1 MSWRSRRRRRSGRKS
16 CSGEAR
22 EIACRLGC
30 GGAAGR
36 RGAGARGALVGA
48 AGRAAGF
55 RRAGVDARRGEP
67 AGWAGDR
74 RRRGERAGATPRGDD
89 RAPADRAAGRVP
101 PGGDRRAAG
110 DGRQG
115 EGRRPARRGQRRP
128 GVRDVR
134 PGAVVPGDVRGRPR
148 RRRRATL
155 RLAVEIDGTD
165 LAAARDVVRSRH
177 RGRYISF
184 VYQGFHLAPTLT
196 VAENVELGV
205 ASQLQAVPDL
215 RRRAAE
221 ALEAVGVGHV
231 ARQLPGTLSGGEQ
244 QRVAIARALARRTP
258 LLLADE
264 PTGNLDRA

>member
-1 MSWRSRRRRRSGRKS
+1 MR
-16 CSGEAR
+16 
-22 EIACRLGC
+22 
-30 GGAAGR
+30 AA
-36 RGAGARGALVGA
+36 L
-48 AGRAAGF
+48 RAAGVSKRF
-55 RRAGVDARRGEP
+55 GGRTVLDGFALTVERGEFVALTGP
-67 AGWAGDR
+67 SGSGKSTALNIVGLI
-74 RRRGERAGATPRGDD
+74 ATPT
-89 RAPADRAAGRVP
+89 
-101 PGGDRRAAG
+101 
-110 DGRQG
+110 
-115 EGRRPARRGQRRP
+115 
-128 GVRDVR
+128 
-134 PGAVVPGDVRGRPR
+134 RGR
-148 RRRRATL
+148 
-155 RLAVEIDGTD
+155 VEIDGTD

-264 PTGNLDRA
+264 PTGNLDRANADAILGLLQDQVRAGAALVLVTHDPTVAARADRTVVLSAPEPS